1 MKKLAIALTI
11 ILINCGV
18 SFGQN
23 YINIDDM
30 NNQNVD
36 RFFTTSSN
44 NNKFRSTDDNN
55 GWGLMP
61 SLIGHGLDYDY
72 DAAPAPLGSGLLLLT
87 GMGIAYGI
95 RRKK

>member
-72 DAAPAPLGSGLLLLT
+72 DAAPLGSGLLLLT